1 MAQDELEILR
11 KAAEGLEYPSES
23 DAPFDP
29 FLWKDN
35 GRRVEEVIAEHAG
48 KDHKLQEV
56 PLDRFFAQLND
67 SEDADRFRA
76 LRRALESQ
84 LTNVRV
90 FRATDGSAKVDI
102 YLVGKTRSGN
112 WAGLHTTSIET

>member
-29 FLWKDN
+29 FLWKAN
-35 GRRVEEVIAEHAG
+35 GCRAEAVIAAHAG

-56 PLDRFFAQLND
+56 PLDHFFAQLND
-67 SEDADRFRA
+67 SQDADRFRA

-90 FRATDGSAKVDI
+90 FRASDGSAKVDI